1 MSEEFDVV
9 VIGAGP
15 AGEVA
20 AGRLGEAGL
29 SVAIVEE
36 HLIGGECSY
45 YACMPSKA
53 LLRPAELLAEA
64 ERVPGAREAV
74 TGALDVDAVLARR
87 DEVIHDLDD
96 SVQLPWLEQRNVTVV
111 RGRGR
116 LDGERRVRVGE
127 RKLEGRA
134 VIIATGSGAATPPI
148 PGLRETAHWT
158 NREATTA
165 QAVPARLVILG
176 GGVVGVEMAQAWS
189 SLGSRVTL
197 IEMLPRLLPREE
209 PFASAQVAEALRER
223 GVDVRTGARAAA
235 VRRDGSEVVV
245 TIEDGEDVRG
255 DELLV
260 AVGRRPLTSDLG
272 LESVGLEAGRPI
284 EVDDSMR
291 AIGFDW
297 LYAVGDV
304 NSRVLLTHM
313 GKYQARVAAE
323 QILGNDV
330 RVSEPA
336 HGSLSPRVVFSDP
349 QVAAVG
355 HTLESG
361 RAGGAARTCGRPA
374 DLRQRRRQLLRPQR
388 HRHGAACDRRG
399 SAGARRCDL
408 HRRGGGGVRACGDD
422 RDRHDD
428 RRAVA
433 CGAGVPDPQ
442 RSVAAAARSL
452 RGRGQRARAAR
463 ARSVQICSARANS
476 LTARGPFRSRPC
488 WKASPSRRRSSSCS
502 V

>member
-260 AVGRRPLTSDLG
+260 AVGRRPLTGDLG

-330 RVSEPA
+330 GVSEPA

-355 HTLESG
+355 HTLESAEQAG
-361 RAGGAARTCGRPA
+361 LRVLAVDQPTSGNAGGSFYGPNAPGTARLVIDEDRRVLVGATFTGAEVAEFVHGATIAIVGGVTIDELWHAVPAFPTRSEVWLRLLEAYEAEVSAREPRAPARSRSAPLARTR
-374 DLRQRRRQLLRPQR
+374 
-388 HRHGAACDRRG
+388 
-399 SAGARRCDL
+399 
-408 HRRGGGGVRACGDD
+408 
-422 RDRHDD
+422 
-428 RRAVA
+428 
-433 CGAGVPDPQ
+433 
-442 RSVAAAARSL
+442 
-452 RGRGQRARAAR
+452 
-463 ARSVQICSARANS
+463 
-476 LTARGPFRSRPC
+476 
-488 WKASPSRRRSSSCS
+488 
-502 V
+502 